1 MYTMCDTDSYRF
13 HIYLPYIKVDSTLDS
28 VHRKSILD
36 VLKESLTDGPSQYS
50 IENEVRY
57 KIIID
62 LSEDISL
69 VRLLFSFGVLT
80 RGPKTRMLCCSS
92 FLGNT
97 AAEKVCMHFIV
108 ILRGDIILL
117 YVKDRSYYYLNG
129 HITLVRV
136 RPW

>member
-1 MYTMCDTDSYRF
+1 MYTMCDTDGCRF
-13 HIYLPYIKVDSTLDS
+13 HIYLQYIKVDSTLDS

-36 VLKESLTDGPSQYS
+36 VLKESLGDRPSQYS

-108 ILRGDIILL
+108 LCDAEW
-117 YVKDRSYYYLNG
+117 G
-129 HITLVRV
+129 HNTAVC
-136 RPW
+136 

>member
-1 MYTMCDTDSYRF
+1 MN
-13 HIYLPYIKVDSTLDS
+13 IYLQYIKVDSTLDN

-36 VLKESLTDGPSQYS
+36 VLKESLGDRPSQYS

-97 AAEKVCMHFIV
+97 AAEKVCMHYIV
-108 ILRGDIILL
+108 LCDAEW
-117 YVKDRSYYYLNG
+117 G
-129 HITLVRV
+129 HNTTVC
-136 RPW
+136 